1 MTDPSPAE
9 LLSFWFS
16 EAVKSKWF
24 KPDDGFDAEL
34 RDRFGP
40 WLSKAKRG
48 ELAHWAEQP
57 DGALALIIL
66 TDQLPRN
73 IHRGKPEAF
82 ATDPS
87 ALATAK
93 NAIAQGYDQR
103 VLPERRPFFYLPYE
117 HSEDL
122 ADQDTGVALF
132 EALGVEEL
140 LDYMLRHRAI
150 IARFGR
156 FPHRNAILGR
166 ISTPE
171 EVEFLRQPGSSF

>member
-16 EAVKSKWF
+16 EAVKIKWF
-24 KPDDGFDAEL
+24 KPDDGFDDEL

-40 WLSKAKRG
+40 WFSKAQRG

-57 DGALALIIL
+57 DSALALIIL
-66 TDQLPRN
+66 ADQLPRN

-82 ATDPS
+82 ATDPL

-93 NAIAQGYDQR
+93 NAIAQGYDRR
-103 VLPERRPFFYLPYE
+103 VLAERRLFFYLPYE

-122 ADQDTGVALF
+122 ADQDTGVALL
-132 EALGVEEL
+132 EALGVEEW
-140 LDYMLRHRAI
+140 LDYMVRHRAI

-166 ISTPE
+166 ISTPD